1 MSSHACFKGRNEN
14 AEIRGCGPSPKHRHE
29 ATHTHDLRPYGALE
43 INAGPGN
50 PGGETEFDIFTRA
63 SGTAKSAFLAWTR
76 VQRLWASRQRRA
88 AFWLL
93 LGAGALERAGSR
105 AAGGTTRLRSAS
117 WRGVL
122 RQRAYARWMET
133 RSQYACRTD
142 CRRGFHNSFGLRQV
156 TVEWKARGRR
166 PASRARS
173 GCAGRH
179 LWRDCSPQPVTSA
192 AGCVG
197 ALSGARWHAAVSGA
211 SE

>member
-1 MSSHACFKGRNEN
+1 MTSDRTARWKLTPGPVTPMGRQSS
-14 AEIRGCGPSPKHRHE
+14 
-29 ATHTHDLRPYGALE
+29 
-43 INAGPGN
+43 
-50 PGGETEFDIFTRA
+50 IFSERA

-105 AAGGTTRLRSAS
+105 AAGGATRLRSAS
-117 WRGVL
+117 WHGVL
-122 RQRAYARWMET
+122 CQGAYARWMET
-133 RSQYACRTD
+133 RNQYACRTD
-142 CRRGFHNSFGLRQV
+142 CRRGFHNSFDLRQV

-166 PASRARS
+166 PASHARS
-173 GCAGRH
+173 GCGGGH

-211 SE
+211 SASNAQCAQHVHIETQSS

>member
-1 MSSHACFKGRNEN
+1 MGRQSSISAHGLQ
-14 AEIRGCGPSPKHRHE
+14 G
-29 ATHTHDLRPYGALE
+29 LRSLR
-43 INAGPGN
+43 
-50 PGGETEFDIFTRA
+50 FFT
-63 SGTAKSAFLAWTR
+63 WTR

-88 AFWLL
+88 ACWLL
-93 LGAGALERAGSR
+93 LGAGALKCAGSR
-105 AAGGTTRLRSAS
+105 AAGGATRLRSAS

-122 RQRAYARWMET
+122 CQGAYARWMET

-166 PASRARS
+166 PASHARS
-173 GCAGRH
+173 GCGGGH

-211 SE
+211 NA

>member
-1 MSSHACFKGRNEN
+1 MRRAGEVHAWPVNVDGKKDSSVL
-14 AEIRGCGPSPKHRHE
+14 S
-29 ATHTHDLRPYGALE
+29 
-43 INAGPGN
+43 
-50 PGGETEFDIFTRA
+50 RA
-63 SGTAKSAFLAWTR
+63 SGMARSTFLAWTPTSPAP
-76 VQRLWASRQRRA
+76 LGKASA
-88 AFWLL
+88 ARGPWV
-93 LGAGALERAGSR
+93 GAGALERAGSR

-166 PASRARS
+166 PASHARS
-173 GCAGRH
+173 GCGGGH

-211 SE
+211 SA